1 MESKK
6 RHFATKSP
14 LEQLN
19 DSDSDS
25 DTELLPELS
34 DSESWGDLSSDTE
47 LTSDSDDSGDDPTP
61 DISDVRTWCPIECD
75 TDQVA
80 PPRFPF
86 TGSPGMKVEVERDNP
101 LAYLQLFLTKEVI
114 EKIVRDKSL
123 PTAAIRYAACQV
135 FPKQKVGTGD

>member
-19 DSDSDS
+19 DSDSDM
-25 DTELLPELS
+25 ELLPELS
-34 DSESWGDLSSDTE
+34 DSESWGDLSSDTD
-47 LTSDSDDSGDDPTP
+47 LTSDDSGDDPAP

-86 TGSPGMKVEVERDNP
+86 TGSPGMKVEVERTTLWHTCN
-101 LAYLQLFLTKEVI
+101 YFSQ
-114 EKIVRDKSL
+114 R
-123 PTAAIRYAACQV
+123 R
-135 FPKQKVGTGD
+135 

>member
-19 DSDSDS
+19 DSDSDM
-25 DTELLPELS
+25 ELLPELS
-34 DSESWGDLSSDTE
+34 DSESWGDLSSGTD
-47 LTSDSDDSGDDPTP
+47 LTSDDSGDDPAP
-61 DISDVRTWCPIECD
+61 YISDVRTWCPIECD

-86 TGSPGMKVEVERDNP
+86 TGSPGMKVEVERTTLWHTCN
-101 LAYLQLFLTKEVI
+101 YFSQ
-114 EKIVRDKSL
+114 R
-123 PTAAIRYAACQV
+123 R
-135 FPKQKVGTGD
+135 